1 MATESPTFR
10 YAGRL
15 VDNNG
20 KVVTSGVSLITTN
33 SPSSGGHD
41 IESVESI
48 KKFAPTIYSSQNRAV
63 TASDYE
69 ALIPQ
74 IYTETQSVSAYGGE
88 ELTPPSYGRVFIS
101 IKPENGEYL
110 STSIKENIKIELKKY
125 AVAGIFPEIVDLE
138 VSLC

>member
-1 MATESPTFR
+1 MFSEPNFRNQITFKLNYIVCDGANSNGVTNFR

-20 KVVTSGVSLITTN
+20 KVVTSGVSLVTTN

-63 TASDYE
+63 IASDYE
-69 ALIPQ
+69 A
-74 IYTETQSVSAYGGE
+74 
-88 ELTPPSYGRVFIS
+88 
-101 IKPENGEYL
+101 
-110 STSIKENIKIELKKY
+110 
-125 AVAGIFPEIVDLE
+125 
-138 VSLC
+138 